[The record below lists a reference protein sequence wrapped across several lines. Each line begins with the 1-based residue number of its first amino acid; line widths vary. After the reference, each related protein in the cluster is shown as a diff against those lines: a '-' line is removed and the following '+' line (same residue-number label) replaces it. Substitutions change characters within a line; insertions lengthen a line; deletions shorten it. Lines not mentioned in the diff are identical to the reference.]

1 MKFPLITI
9 ITALSC
15 VKLLAGNPLT
25 KKDQED
31 LSSKYEQMYQYMK
44 KGQGIDLSEVVD
56 KDSLVEYMK
65 LHKEFSELMFSVSD
79 EKSLASMLVFS
90 PDYHTVMK
98 IEDPALYFK
107 SVKQGEGMK
116 MMAQK
121 ANEVN
126 KVVGVTGDDSKAFVV
141 VEGYFD
147 GDLGTTDPH
156 YSVWPAIKTDQG
168 WRLVL
173 KSNVIKSMRGN
184 IKDFRTRFMPN
195 GE

>member
-156 YSVWPAIKTDQG
+156 YSVWPAIKT
-168 WRLVL
+168 
-173 KSNVIKSMRGN
+173 
-184 IKDFRTRFMPN
+184 
-195 GE
+195 E